1 MKQTVKKLKIGANF
15 HHDLIFVV
23 HDFHSHAVIHRA
35 GKLTAMMLV
44 MLSRIMMSPPF
55 KSRVMDFHSVK
66 SAMKCQQLFI
76 GS

>member
-35 GKLTAMMLV
+35 GKLTAMDDARHV
-44 MLSRIMMSPPF
+44 VANNDVI
-55 KSRVMDFHSVK
+55 
-66 SAMKCQQLFI
+66 LF
-76 GS
+76 